1 MHPAIRFLFQ
11 AIGVAVL
18 IVVAAVVLRAV
29 YLLAAPLPTE
39 GMEDVRD
46 TERVVHACIG
56 QPWAPD
62 DGARE
67 HQPVR
72 DRSCLES

>member
-1 MHPAIRFLFQ
+1 MHPAIRFLLQ
-11 AIGVAVL
+11 AIGAAVL
-18 IVVAAVVLRAV
+18 IVVAAVVFRAV
-29 YLLAAPLPTE
+29 YLMAAPVTTE

-46 TERVVHACIG
+46 MEHVVPSCLG
-56 QPWAPD
+56 QTWAPD

-67 HQPVR
+67 RQLVR